1 MERSLVLIK
10 PDAVSRNLVG
20 KIIGR
25 IEEKGMSL
33 LALRML
39 HMDRSLAERHYA
51 VHADKPFFNDLVA
64 YITSEP
70 IVAAVF
76 GGENAVEVIRQ
87 VMGATDPAKAAPG
100 TIRKDFAQ
108 DIERNSV
115 HGSDA
120 PETAKHEIA
129 LFFTE
134 KEIFGQ

>member
-1 MERSLVLIK
+1 MEKSLVLIK
-10 PDAVSRNLVG
+10 PDAVERNLIG

-25 IEEKGMSL
+25 IEEKGMKL

-39 HMDRSLAERHYA
+39 RMDRKLAEKHYA
-51 VHADKPFFNDLVA
+51 VHSDKPFFKGLVS
-64 YITSEP
+64 YITSGP
-70 IVAAVF
+70 IVACVF
-76 GGENAVEVIRQ
+76 GGENAVEVIRG

-120 PETAKHEIA
+120 PESAKKEMA
-129 LFFTE
+129 LFFSE
-134 KEIFGQ
+134 KEIFG

>member
-1 MERSLVLIK
+1 MERTLILIK
-10 PDAVSRNLVG
+10 PDAVERNLVG

-25 IEEKGMSL
+25 IEEKGMAL

-39 HMDRSLAERHYA
+39 RMDRKLAEKHYA
-51 VHADKPFFNDLVA
+51 AHADKPFFRGLVS
-64 YITSEP
+64 YITSGP
-70 IVAAVF
+70 IVACVF
-76 GGENAVEVIRQ
+76 GGENAVEVIRG

-115 HGSDA
+115 HGSDSA
-120 PETAKHEIA
+120 ATAKQEIA

-134 KEIFGQ
+134 KEILG

>member
-1 MERSLVLIK
+1 MEISLVLIK
-10 PDAVSRNLVG
+10 PDAVERNLVG

-39 HMDRSLAERHYA
+39 RMDRRLAEKHYA
-51 VHADKPFFNDLVA
+51 VHADKPFFKGLVS
-64 YITSEP
+64 YITSGP

-76 GGENAVEVIRQ
+76 GGENAVEVIRG

-100 TIRKDFAQ
+100 TIRRDFAR

-115 HGSDA
+115 HGSDSA
-120 PETAKHEIA
+120 ATAKPEIA

-134 KEIFGQ
+134 KEILV

>member
-1 MERSLVLIK
+1 MEKSLVLIK
-10 PDAVSRNLVG
+10 PDAVERNLIG

-25 IEEKGMSL
+25 IEERSMKL

-39 HMDRSLAERHYA
+39 RMDRKLAEKHYS
-51 VHADKPFFNDLVA
+51 VHSDKPFFKGLVT
-64 YITSEP
+64 YITSGP
-70 IVAAVF
+70 IVACVF
-76 GGENAVEVIRQ
+76 GGDNAVEVIRG

-120 PETAKHEIA
+120 PESAKKEIA
-129 LFFTE
+129 LFFSE
-134 KEIFGQ
+134 KEIFG